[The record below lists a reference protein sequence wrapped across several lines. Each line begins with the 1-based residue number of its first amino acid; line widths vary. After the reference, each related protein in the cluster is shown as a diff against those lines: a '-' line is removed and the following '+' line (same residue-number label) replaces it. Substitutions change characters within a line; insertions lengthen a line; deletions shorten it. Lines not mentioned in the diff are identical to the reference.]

1 MCPNVTFP
9 MVYELMSDI
18 AGMGDVVEYFITTW
32 APAVVQLHTLGGG
45 ILATFLVD
53 LYTEL
58 EKLYLCEV

>member
-1 MCPNVTFP
+1 MCLNVTFP
-9 MVYELMSDI
+9 IVYELTPEI
-18 AGMGDVVEYFITTW
+18 VGMGDVVEYFVTTW

-45 ILATFLVD
+45 ILATFLAD